1 MLENKWLLRK
11 HQLNKSSKAFVWFL
25 LEVTPTQ
32 AIWSVFNT
40 SVNHRYI
47 ILEDMLKGKSLQKR
61 KYLKITLQHLAHT
74 CKSTFY
80 SDNFRT
86 PWAVFGFCIFLFQTI
101 STTKLI
107 YFEPFLC
114 TTHTWSNNW
123 EDWLITLAFSPLAV
137 CEPVSLCVAMTLR
150 RLASSLSSVYKVSS
164 LRAWTHLYS
173 RCVWKSCLCRG
184 VTYQVLSK

>member
-1 MLENKWLLRK
+1 MLENKWLIRK

-25 LEVTPTQ
+25 LEVTSTQ

-74 CKSTFY
+74 CRSTFY

-101 STTKLI
+101 SATKLI
-107 YFEPFLC
+107 WLFWTFLVHN
-114 TTHTWSNNW
+114 TY
-123 EDWLITLAFSPLAV
+123 LKQQLGGLANYTGFLSVSCVWTCP
-137 CEPVSLCVAMTLR
+137 SLCCYDAQ
-150 RLASSLSSVYKVSS
+150 KVGIFT
-164 LRAWTHLYS
+164 RF
-173 RCVWKSCLCRG
+173 CL
-184 VTYQVLSK
+184 